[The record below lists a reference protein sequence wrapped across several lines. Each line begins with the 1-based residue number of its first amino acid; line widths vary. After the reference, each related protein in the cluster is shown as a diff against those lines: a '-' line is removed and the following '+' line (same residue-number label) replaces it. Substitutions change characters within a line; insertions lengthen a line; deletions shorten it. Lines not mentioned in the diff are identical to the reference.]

1 MDSDKWVS
9 PTTLGEVTQYLKDIK
24 TLPTKDEKV
33 SLNFFL
39 APPKLVS
46 ILLKVFLFLLSSI
59 IEYKNVL

>member
-46 ILLKVFLFLLSSI
+46 IL
-59 IEYKNVL
+59 